1 MRTSEASEKLRSAIT
16 ELLERTKEGL
26 KSVFVDA
33 LIDILREYHDYLVED
48 LEYYR
53 KIRRED
59 PKEWEEKEYDLAY
72 QDIRELIFPWLV
84 DEKAK
89 LEKHKEI
96 LLA

>member
-1 MRTSEASEKLRSAIT
+1 MRTSEASEKLRFAIT
-16 ELLERTKEGL
+16 DLLERTKGGL

-33 LIDILREYHDYLVED
+33 LIDILRDYHDYLVED

-59 PKEWEEKEYDLAY
+59 TKAWEEKEYDLAY
-72 QDIRELIFPWLV
+72 RDIRDFIFPRLV
-84 DEKAK
+84 EEEAK